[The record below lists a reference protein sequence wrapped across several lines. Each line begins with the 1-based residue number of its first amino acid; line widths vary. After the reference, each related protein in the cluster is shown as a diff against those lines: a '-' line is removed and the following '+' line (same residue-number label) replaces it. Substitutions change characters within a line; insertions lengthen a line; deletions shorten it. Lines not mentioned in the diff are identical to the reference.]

1 VETSASLIRT
11 NEYWRIF
18 AVGTVVVVV
27 AALLLFELDANPTLL
42 AVMPPAISLLAV
54 AIVSR
59 QKQGSWLAPGAF
71 FALAWSGFVW
81 LPLLVAGE
89 LAVSPWAVWW
99 IVGSAAAV
107 SLGAQFGISAGTRAD
122 RNRAQRGGPRNFRA
136 PAPEALIVLCTIIGA
151 VAVLL
156 LLRTKGLGF
165 SVFLSSDSLNQIERD
180 FSVDR
185 YLNGVVEPLSE
196 RLLRTSIYFAA
207 LLAGLVLATR
217 RVGLRWLIAFLP
229 LVPAAGFVAVLT
241 TKTSLLY
248 TVVLIASSYLAFRL
262 ALAKPGEQVVTR
274 SGRLLTVAVLAA
286 FVPLFVFIQV
296 GRYGY
301 SPGNPSQVDEV
312 LSILRLHAVG
322 HLAAFSDWFAHG
334 GWASPN
340 LTFGTQTFAG
350 VFDATGLK
358 ARPAGVYAEN
368 VYLAP
373 GVYSN
378 VYTMFRGLIEDFTAV
393 GALTILLIGGFAAG
407 LAFARV
413 QQRRIGSVPVLAAF
427 FAITLWSFVVNLFIY
442 NTVLAAWL
450 LFAAYVFIAQ
460 RRGRA
465 RTASLAKL

>member
-1 VETSASLIRT
+1 
-11 NEYWRIF
+11 
-18 AVGTVVVVV
+18 
-27 AALLLFELDANPTLL
+27 
-42 AVMPPAISLLAV
+42 
-54 AIVSR
+54 
-59 QKQGSWLAPGAF
+59 
-71 FALAWSGFVW
+71 
-81 LPLLVAGE
+81 
-89 LAVSPWAVWW
+89 
-99 IVGSAAAV
+99 
-107 SLGAQFGISAGTRAD
+107 
-122 RNRAQRGGPRNFRA
+122 
-136 PAPEALIVLCTIIGA
+136 
-151 VAVLL
+151 
-156 LLRTKGLGF
+156 
-165 SVFLSSDSLNQIERD
+165 
-180 FSVDR
+180 
-185 YLNGVVEPLSE
+185 LNGVAEPLSE
-196 RLLRTSIYFAA
+196 RLLRISIYFAA
-207 LLAGLVLATR
+207 LLSGLVLATR
-217 RVGLRWLIAFLP
+217 PFGRRWLIAFFP
-229 LVPAAGFVAVLT
+229 LFPAAGFVAVLT

-262 ALAKPGEQVVTR
+262 ALANPGEQVVTR
-274 SGRLLTVAVLAA
+274 SWRLLTVAVLAA
-286 FVPLFVFIQV
+286 LVPLFVFIQV

-358 ARPAGVYAEN
+358 TRPAGVYAEN

-378 VYTMFRGLIEDFTAV
+378 VYTIFRGLIEDFTAM
-393 GALTILLIGGFAAG
+393 GALMILLTGGFAAG

-413 QQRRIGSVPVLAAF
+413 QQRRIGSVPVLVAF

-442 NTVLAAWL
+442 NTILAAWL
-450 LFAAYVFIAQ
+450 LFAAYVFIAE